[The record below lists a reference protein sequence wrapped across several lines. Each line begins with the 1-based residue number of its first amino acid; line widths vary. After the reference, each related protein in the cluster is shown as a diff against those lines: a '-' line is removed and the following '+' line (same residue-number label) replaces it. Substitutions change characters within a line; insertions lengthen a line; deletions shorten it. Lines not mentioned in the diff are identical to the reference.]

1 VTRVRL
7 AFAVRGR
14 VQGVGFR
21 WFVEQRAAA
30 GALAGFVRNEADGR
44 VTGEVEG
51 SEQAVAEFV
60 TALRRGPALARVDE
74 VIETPLHPTGEA
86 EFRIQR

>member
-1 VTRVRL
+1 MTRIRR

-30 GALAGFVRNEADGR
+30 LALAGFVRNEADGR

-51 SEQAVAEFV
+51 DERVVAEFLA
-60 TALRRGPALARVDE
+60 ALRRCPALARVDD
-74 VIETPLHPTGEA
+74 VIETPLSPTGEA
-86 EFRIQR
+86 DFRIQR